1 MSRKKSSEKRSES
14 SKIIVNKD
22 VKKNDEPIS
31 NLRGVREIVESLVVA
46 LVLAFLFKAFAAEA
60 FVIPTGSM
68 ASTLMGRH
76 KDICCEQ
83 CGFPFQISASEES
96 ADASESPRERESLAR
111 VVGGTCPQ
119 CRWTNYVG
127 ADNFGKKTFLSF
139 NGDRIFVNK
148 SQFDFRDPSR
158 WHVTVFRYP
167 GKPQVNYIKRLV
179 GLENETVRIRHG
191 DVFVKKD
198 GADDFEIQR
207 KPLRALLAMLRPV
220 DDNDYV
226 QPRLHEIG
234 WPTRWFENETDIGHW
249 NRSDNFKTF
258 RADEKT
264 GEKIAWLSFRNN
276 IPSSDDW
283 FYLSQGKMPPQGTVN
298 NSQLIT
304 DFVGYNSGILKSTDC
319 RDGSRLVSVR
329 EINEGGNLKKEHF
342 CRENANGMGLN
353 WVGDLALSCRLTV
366 EKDPGTTQGI
376 FLMRLVKGG
385 EEFLCE
391 IDLSTGRATL
401 SIPGLR
407 GEEGQVP
414 LFQPATAETPVR
426 PEKSFDLM
434 FCNIDEELRLIVDGK
449 EIDFDGKGRY
459 DLFCGPGG
467 VLARDRSPNMS
478 DLTPASFGVR
488 NASVKI
494 EHLKVQ
500 RDMYYIACNER
511 SVGLQHQCDLLK
523 SPLGNDSVT
532 ENTVNRVLSTPE
544 LWKDFGKTNTVEIV
558 LGKNEFLMLG
568 DNSAKSQDSR
578 LWTTS
583 GIPPGV
589 HRNLLIGEAVF
600 VYWPHGFRIPG
611 TRLALIPNVSKVR
624 FID

>member
-1 MSRKKSSEKRSES
+1 MNRKKSSEKQFES
-14 SKIIVNKD
+14 SKPSLNKE
-22 VKKNDEPIS
+22 VKKNEESVS
-31 NLRGVREIVESLVVA
+31 NLRGIREIVESLVVA

-96 ADASESPRERESLAR
+96 ADASEFPRERESLAR

-127 ADNFGKKTFLSF
+127 ADNFKKKTFLSF

-148 SQFDFRDPSR
+148 SQFDFRNPSR

-167 GKPQVNYIKRLV
+167 GKPQINYIKRLV

-191 DVFVKKD
+191 DIFVKKE
-198 GADDFEIQR
+198 GAEDFEIQR

-226 QPRLHEIG
+226 QPKLHETG
-234 WPTRWFENETDIGHW
+234 WPTRWSEMDKEIGQW
-249 NRSDNFKTF
+249 NRSDDFKTF
-258 RADEKT
+258 RTHGKTEEKT
-264 GEKIAWLSFRNN
+264 AWLQFRN
-276 IPSSDDW
+276 IVPASDDW
-283 FYLSQGKMPPQGTVN
+283 FYLSQDKIPPQGMESN
-298 NSQLIT
+298 PQLIT
-304 DFVGYNSGILKSTDC
+304 DFVGYNSGLLNVFDY
-319 RDGSRLVSVR
+319 RDSSRLISIR
-329 EINEGGNLKKEHF
+329 EIKEGEELKKEHF
-342 CRENANGMGLN
+342 CRSNTNGMGLN

-366 EKDPGTTQGI
+366 EKPEGSF
-376 FLMRLVKGG
+376 FLRLIKGG

-391 IDLSTGRATL
+391 IDLSTGKAML
-401 SIPGLR
+401 SIPCLSNV
-407 GEEGQVP
+407 EDQIP
-414 LFQPATAETPVR
+414 LFQAATTETSIR
-426 PEKSFDLM
+426 PGQSFDLM
-434 FCNIDEELRLIVDGK
+434 FCNIDEEMRLIVDGK
-449 EIDFDGKGRY
+449 EIDFNGKGRY
-459 DLFCGPGG
+459 DMFCGQGG
-467 VLARDRSPNMS
+467 PLSRDRSPNS
-478 DLTPASFGVR
+478 ADLTPAAFGVR
-488 NASVKI
+488 GAVVKI

-500 RDMYYIACNER
+500 RDMYYIACNEH
-511 SVGLQHQCDLLK
+511 SMGLQHQCDLLK
-523 SPLGNDSVT
+523 SPFANDSVT
-532 ENTVNRVLSTPE
+532 ENSVYRVLSTPE
-544 LWKDFGKTNTVEIV
+544 LWGGLGKTNTVEIT
-558 LGKNEFLMLG
+558 LGKDEFLMLG

-578 LWTTS
+578 LWTTY

-589 HRNLLIGEAVF
+589 HRDLLIGEAVF

-611 TRLALIPNVSKVR
+611 TRLALIPNVSKMR